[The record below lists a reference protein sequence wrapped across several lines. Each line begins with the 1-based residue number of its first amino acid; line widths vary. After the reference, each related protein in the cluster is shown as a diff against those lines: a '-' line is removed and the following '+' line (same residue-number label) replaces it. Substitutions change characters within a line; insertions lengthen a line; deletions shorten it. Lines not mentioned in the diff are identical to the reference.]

1 MTEGAALDKDAIT
14 AMLDGF
20 GFSLGTMEKTDKS
33 AL

>member
-1 MTEGAALDKDAIT
+1 MTEDGSLEKDAVT

-20 GFSLGTMEKTDKS
+20 GFKLGGMEKTDKS